1 MTSVMAM
8 AESIA
13 QMSPVAVQ
21 GTKVNLNYAR
31 DHNIQEGLDFVVSL
45 FLYTNSW
52 WGKQTAECF
61 ALQAHWNKSM
71 LQSEDILKAA
81 MAMISKSEEAPEF
94 SKL

>member
-31 DHNIQEGLDFVVSL
+31 DHNVQEGLDFVVNL
-45 FLYTNSW
+45 FFLN
-52 WGKQTAECF
+52 QE
-61 ALQAHWNKSM
+61 
-71 LQSEDILKAA
+71 LK
-81 MAMISKSEEAPEF
+81 M
-94 SKL
+94 